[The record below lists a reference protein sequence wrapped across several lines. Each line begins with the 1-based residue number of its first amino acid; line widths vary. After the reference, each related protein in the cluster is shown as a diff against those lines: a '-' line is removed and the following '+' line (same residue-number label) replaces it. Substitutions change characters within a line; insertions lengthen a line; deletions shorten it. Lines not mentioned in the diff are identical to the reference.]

1 MKNYCIGLSTADLR
15 EGSVKESSNFH
26 ISWAKES
33 CVSIGSA
40 GGSYNENNRELF
52 NEFAMTQEI
61 QARNSRA
68 PISDANEIVTNPQA
82 SNVKGS
88 MHTVGQMWCIPEA
101 NSVGDVMCTDTSP
114 YHRSVQVLSST
125 LLCATYLEGRKC
137 LLLDVSML
145 PNLKLSQEAVHVFV
159 PHS

>member
-114 YHRSVQVLSST
+114 YHRS
-125 LLCATYLEGRKC
+125 YLEGRKC